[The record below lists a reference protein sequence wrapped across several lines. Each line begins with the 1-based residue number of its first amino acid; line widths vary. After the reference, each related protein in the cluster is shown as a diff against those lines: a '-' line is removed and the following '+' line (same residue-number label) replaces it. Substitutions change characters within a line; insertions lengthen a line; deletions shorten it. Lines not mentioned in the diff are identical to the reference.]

1 MSMELI
7 LPKRLIALL
16 LNELR
21 AIIMAKRTMVN
32 KISDLK
38 DMGSIMMVL
47 IKFGLTYSPKLR
59 INPFTFKAMITEFEE
74 NSWVINYSPDNYYN
88 RKFSLQEDMQLSKG
102 DKSITWVNT
111 YGLEYME
118 EFREMVSGNGLDDFL
133 LRLLLNPKM
142 GNKVIV
148 LEDQLFIAAQ
158 ILKTEGH
165 GMESEQ
171 MYFVVSKDFNWC
183 IQEKRGD
190 HFDWIR
196 QRIFENKGI
205 IRKKRADYL
214 LFFILE
220 TLINNYK
227 DKYEESVTMEN
238 ALDAI
243 VKREPTPE
251 FMFEV
256 EQKKAIIQDFKKASH
271 GLRDIIVR
279 LERVEV
285 KGFHTKY
292 FSELREQINGLIT
305 DIDSDIMELES
316 QINLFFSVQ
325 GHRLNEV
332 MKTLTIFSV
341 VFIPLTFLAGIYGM
355 NFENMPELKW
365 PYGYFILLGIMLV
378 VTVVSIIIFKRK
390 KWF

>member
-1 MSMELI
+1 MQ
-7 LPKRLIALL
+7 
-16 LNELR
+16 
-21 AIIMAKRTMVN
+21 T
-32 KISDLK
+32 D
-38 DMGSIMMVL
+38 
-47 IKFGLTYSPKLR
+47 
-59 INPFTFKAMITEFEE
+59 FEE

-88 RKFSLQEDMQLSKG
+88 RKFSLQEDVQLSKG
-102 DKSITWVNT
+102 DKSITWINT
-111 YGLEYME
+111 YGLNYMD
-118 EFREMVSGNGLDDFL
+118 EFRQMVDGNGLDDFL
-133 LRLLLNPKM
+133 LRLLLNQKL

-148 LEDQLFIAAQ
+148 LEDQLFIAAR
-158 ILKTEGH
+158 ILKTEGY

-220 TLINNYK
+220 TLITNYK
-227 DKYEESVTMEN
+227 EKYEESVLMEN

-256 EQKKAIIQDFKKASH
+256 EQKKALIQDFKKASH
-271 GLRDIIVR
+271 GLRDIIIK

-285 KGFHTKY
+285 KGFQTKY
-292 FSELREQINGLIT
+292 FSELREQINSLIA

-355 NFENMPELKW
+355 NFENMPELRS
-365 PYGYFILLGIMLV
+365 PYGYFILLGVMLV
-378 VTVVSIIIFKRK
+378 VTLISIIIFKRK

>member
-1 MSMELI
+1 M
-7 LPKRLIALL
+7 K
-16 LNELR
+16 
-21 AIIMAKRTMVN
+21 T
-32 KISDLK
+32 D
-38 DMGSIMMVL
+38 
-47 IKFGLTYSPKLR
+47 
-59 INPFTFKAMITEFEE
+59 FEE

-88 RKFSLQEDMQLSKG
+88 RKFTITDDSVLSKG
-102 DKSITWVNT
+102 DKSITWINT
-111 YGLEYME
+111 YGLQYMD
-118 EFREMVSGNGLDDFL
+118 EFRQMVNGNNLDDFL
-133 LRLLLNPKM
+133 LRLLLNQKM
-142 GNKVIV
+142 GNKVIE
-148 LEDQLFIAAQ
+148 LEDQLFIAAR
-158 ILKTEGH
+158 ILKTEH
-165 GMESEQ
+165 DSMESEQ
-171 MYFVVSKDFNWC
+171 MYFVVSKDFVWC
-183 IQEKRGD
+183 IQEKWGD

-220 TLINNYK
+220 TLIANYK
-227 DKYEESVTMEN
+227 EKYEETVLMEN
-238 ALDAI
+238 ALEAI
-243 VKREPTPE
+243 VKQEPTPE

-271 GLRDIIVR
+271 GLRDIIIK

-285 KGFHTKY
+285 KGFQTKY
-292 FSELREQINGLIT
+292 FSELREQISGLIM

-316 QINLFFSVQ
+316 QINLFFSMQ

-355 NFENMPELKW
+355 NFDNMPELRLAN
-365 PYGYFILLGIMLV
+365 GYYILLGVMLIV
-378 VTVVSIIIFKRK
+378 VLVTIIIFKRK

>member
-1 MSMELI
+1 
-7 LPKRLIALL
+7 
-16 LNELR
+16 
-21 AIIMAKRTMVN
+21 
-32 KISDLK
+32 
-38 DMGSIMMVL
+38 
-47 IKFGLTYSPKLR
+47 
-59 INPFTFKAMITEFEE
+59 
-74 NSWVINYSPDNYYN
+74 
-88 RKFSLQEDMQLSKG
+88 
-102 DKSITWVNT
+102 
-111 YGLEYME
+111 
-118 EFREMVSGNGLDDFL
+118 
-133 LRLLLNPKM
+133 
-142 GNKVIV
+142 
-148 LEDQLFIAAQ
+148 
-158 ILKTEGH
+158 
-165 GMESEQ
+165 MESEQ
-171 MYFVVSKDFNWC
+171 MYFVISKDFVWC

-220 TLINNYK
+220 TLITNYK
-227 DKYEESVTMEN
+227 DKYEESVLMEN

-256 EQKKAIIQDFKKASH
+256 EQKKAMIHDFKKASH
-271 GLRDIIVR
+271 GLRDIIVK

-285 KGFHTKY
+285 KGFQTKY
-292 FSELREQINGLIT
+292 FSELREQINGLIM

-355 NFENMPELKW
+355 NFENMPELKS
-365 PYGYFILLGIMLV
+365 PYGYFILLGVMFI
-378 VTVVSIIIFKRK
+378 VTIISVIIFKRK

>member
-1 MSMELI
+1 M
-7 LPKRLIALL
+7 K
-16 LNELR
+16 
-21 AIIMAKRTMVN
+21 T
-32 KISDLK
+32 D
-38 DMGSIMMVL
+38 
-47 IKFGLTYSPKLR
+47 
-59 INPFTFKAMITEFEE
+59 FEE
-74 NSWVINYSPDNYYN
+74 NSWVINYSPENYSN
-88 RKFSLQEDMQLSKG
+88 HKFSLENDLLLSKG

-111 YGLEYME
+111 YGLDYME
-118 EFREMVSGNGLDDFL
+118 EFRQMVNGNDLDDFL
-133 LRLLLNPKM
+133 LRLLLNQKM

-148 LEDQLFIAAQ
+148 LEDQLFIAAR
-158 ILKTEGH
+158 ILKTEH
-165 GMESEQ
+165 DTMESEQ

-183 IQEKRGD
+183 IQEKWGD

-220 TLINNYK
+220 TLITNYK
-227 DKYEESVTMEN
+227 DKYEETVVMEN

-256 EQKKAIIQDFKKASH
+256 EQKKAVIQDFKKAAQ
-271 GLRDIIVR
+271 GLRDIIIK
-279 LERVEV
+279 LERVQV
-285 KGFHTKY
+285 KGFQTKY
-292 FSELREQINGLIT
+292 FSELREQINGLIA

-355 NFENMPELKW
+355 NFENMPELRS
-365 PYGYFILLGIMLV
+365 PYGYFILLGVMLI
-378 VTVVSIIIFKRK
+378 VTIISIVIFKRK